1 MCLCSYIVILYG
13 YSLKQ
18 VLMKQVVYSHV
29 QVKVTNVQAGFGE
42 QIQGGFKKL

>member
-1 MCLCSYIVILYG
+1 MCLLCVLNEV
-13 YSLKQ
+13 LMKQ

-42 QIQGGFKKL
+42 QIQLWWF